1 MAKDIQRRVRKK
13 LKEEITIE
21 RKRWEQ
27 MLRQAKEEWR
37 KEKEL
42 LEKKIEKLE
51 WEKERKD
58 RQEKKKITV
67 SGQKFEE
74 KLEEKIEGF
83 LEKALKVAIK
93 VKNIVLLGRGI
104 NKRESKSVVAKLLEW
119 EETRMIMARKK
130 DLDRGI
136 YIDDYLTRKERE

>member
-1 MAKDIQRRVRKK
+1 
-13 LKEEITIE
+13 
-21 RKRWEQ
+21 

-51 WEKERKD
+51 WEKEMKD
-58 RQEKKKITV
+58 REEKKKTIII

-83 LEKALKVAIK
+83 LEKALKVAVK
-93 VKNIVLLGRGI
+93 VKSTVLLGRGI
-104 NKRESKSVVAKLLEW
+104 NKRESKSVVVKLLEW
-119 EETRMIMARKK
+119 EEKRMIMAKKK

-136 YIDDYLTRKERE
+136 YIDDYLTRKEREI